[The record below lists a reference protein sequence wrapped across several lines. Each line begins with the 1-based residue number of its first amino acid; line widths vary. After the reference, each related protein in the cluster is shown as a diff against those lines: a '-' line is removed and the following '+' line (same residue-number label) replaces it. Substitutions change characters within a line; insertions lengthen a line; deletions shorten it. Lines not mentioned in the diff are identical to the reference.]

1 MTGTGGQPL
10 ALVAGTDEVLGP
22 VPAYERLLTGV
33 ERRRADAFLTPA
45 LRADFVA
52 AHVLVRLCAAELL
65 GRAAD
70 SLVLEQRC
78 PGCGSD
84 EHGRPRLAGL
94 PQVYVSLS
102 HTTGVVAAVAGH
114 EPVGVDVERR
124 TLPDGVRGAAGRVL
138 SAAERAAMREHADP
152 DAYFLRQW
160 VRKECFVKLGRSTL
174 GGLAALDLS
183 GLPERGSGP
192 ARHGDLS
199 RHGDL
204 YVLDHTDARRDAVA
218 AVVSTARPRIGAA
231 VPHTAPERPAVP
243 DHATAPERPT
253 APDHPAG
260 LQRRST

>member
-1 MTGTGGQPL
+1 MGVACPGRGRTGKVLSVTGTDGQPT
-10 ALVAGTDEVLGP
+10 AVVAGTDEVLGW
-22 VPAYERLLTGV
+22 VPAYGRLLTGV

-45 LRADFVA
+45 LRADFIA
-52 AHVLVRLCAAELL
+52 AHVLVRLCAAKLL
-65 GRAAD
+65 DRAAD
-70 SLVLEQRC
+70 SLVLEQHC

-84 EHGRPRLAGL
+84 EHGRPGLAGL

-102 HTTGVVAAVAGH
+102 HTTGVVAAAVGH

-124 TLPDGVRGAAGRVL
+124 ALPDSVRGAGDRVL

-160 VRKECFVKLGRSTL
+160 VRKECFVKLGRTTL

-183 GLPERGSGP
+183 GLPDRSGAP
-192 ARHGDLS
+192 SRHGSPS

-204 YVLDHTDARRDAVA
+204 YVLDHTDVRRDAVA

-231 VPHTAPERPAVP
+231 VPHTGPEPPA
-243 DHATAPERPT
+243 D
-253 APDHPAG
+253 PA
-260 LQRRST
+260 RRST

>member
-1 MTGTGGQPL
+1 MTGTGGQPT
-10 ALVAGTDEVLGP
+10 AVVAGTDEVLRA

-33 ERRRADAFLTPA
+33 ERRRAVAFLTPA
-45 LRADFVA
+45 PRADFIA
-52 AHVLVRLCAAELL
+52 AHVLVRLCAARLL
-65 GRAAD
+65 DRPAD

-78 PGCGSD
+78 PGCGSG
-84 EHGRPRLAGL
+84 EHGRPGLAGL

-124 TLPDGVRGAAGRVL
+124 TLPDSVRGAAGRVL

-160 VRKECFVKLGRSTL
+160 VRKECFVKLGRTTL
-174 GGLAALDLS
+174 GGLAAVDLS
-183 GLPERGSGP
+183 GLPDGSAGP
-192 ARHGDLS
+192 Y

-218 AVVSTARPRIGAA
+218 AVVSTARPRFGAA
-231 VPHTAPERPAVP
+231 VPYVNPE
-243 DHATAPERPT
+243 
-253 APDHPAG
+253 HPAD
-260 LQRRST
+260 LEPRRT

>member
-1 MTGTGGQPL
+1 MGVACPGRGRTGKVLSVTGTDGQPT
-10 ALVAGTDEVLGP
+10 AVVAGTDEVLGW
-22 VPAYERLLTGV
+22 VPAYGRLLTGV

-45 LRADFVA
+45 LRADFIA
-52 AHVLVRLCAAELL
+52 AHVLVRLCAARLL

-70 SLVLEQRC
+70 SLVLEQHC

-84 EHGRPRLAGL
+84 GHGRPGLAGL

-102 HTTGVVAAVAGH
+102 HTTGVVAAAAGH

-124 TLPDGVRGAAGRVL
+124 ALPDRVRGAADRVL

-160 VRKECFVKLGRSTL
+160 VRKECFVKLGRTTL

-183 GLPERGSGP
+183 GLPDRSGDP
-192 ARHGDLS
+192 SRHGGPS

-204 YVLDHTDARRDAVA
+204 YVLDHTDVRRDAVA

-231 VPHTAPERPAVP
+231 VPHTGPEPPA
-243 DHATAPERPT
+243 D
-253 APDHPAG
+253 PA
-260 LQRRST
+260 RRST